1 MNTKSVIPVGTQRA
15 VTSRETNPF
24 SFLQQEIDRLFD
36 GVTRNNSGPHG
47 HHHAEHGY

>member
-15 VTSRETNPF
+15 VTRRDTNPF

-36 GVTRNNSGPHG
+36 GVSRGRSKTSPPRSTM
-47 HHHAEHGY
+47 AC